1 MADATDKQTETPEV
15 PILSRLRPAPGSKH
29 RVKRVGRGPGSGLGK
44 TSGRGQKGQ
53 KARRNIAARREG
65 GQTPIFRRLP
75 KLGFKAI
82 SPKIVA
88 IVNLDKLGRF
98 DTGATVDPAALA
110 GARLVNGRFD
120 GIKILGQGVLDKAL
134 TVKAHAFSKSAKA
147 AIEKAGGKAELIA
160 SAAPEA
166 PTAQS

>member
-1 MADATDKQTETPEV
+1 MADATDNPKEV

-29 RVKRVGRGPGSGLGK
+29 RIKRVGRGPGSGLGK

-53 KARRNIAARREG
+53 KARRTIAARREG

-82 SPKIVA
+82 SPKVVA

-98 DTGATVDPAALA
+98 DAGATVGPEALA

-120 GIKILGQGVLDKAL
+120 AIKILGQGALDKAL
-134 TVKAHAFSKSAKA
+134 TVQAHAFSESAKA
-147 AIEKAGGKAELIA
+147 AIEKAGGKAEVIA
-160 SAAPEA
+160 SAASET